1 MSAQSRVHSDAPNLN
16 VPLSRPS
23 LASSP
28 QGSESSFNRV
38 KDLPGYTTPIFKGKE
53 EQRASVERE
62 VANKARN
69 TFPSSLI

>member
-1 MSAQSRVHSDAPNLN
+1 MSAQSRVQPDASNLS
-16 VPLSRPS
+16 VPVSRPP

-38 KDLPGYTTPIFKGKE
+38 KDLPGYTTPIFKGKD
-53 EQRASVERE
+53 EQRASVEQE

-69 TFPSSLI
+69 AFLRR